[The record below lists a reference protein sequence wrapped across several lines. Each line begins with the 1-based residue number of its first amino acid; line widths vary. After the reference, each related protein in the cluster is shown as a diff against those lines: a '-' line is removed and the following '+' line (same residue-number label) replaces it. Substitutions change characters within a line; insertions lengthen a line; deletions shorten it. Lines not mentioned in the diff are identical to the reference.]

1 MRRGGVVPG
10 ADGKEEAP
18 GAVEEEG
25 VDEEEEADPRPPHA
39 HGSYQERSLRAR
51 HRLLVEEE
59 EDGGGEGDG
68 KGARRGLEVVV
79 QKSSLYSACLPTW
92 AAGLG

>member
-25 VDEEEEADPRPPHA
+25 VDEEEEADPCPPHA
-39 HGSYQERSLRAR
+39 HGSYQERSLRAG
-51 HRLLVEEE
+51 HPI
-59 EDGGGEGDG
+59 
-68 KGARRGLEVVV
+68 AR
-79 QKSSLYSACLPTW
+79 
-92 AAGLG
+92 